1 MIRRCFLSSILL
13 FIILLNSNGLAQDD
27 YQKWLSKE
35 KEKYNKFLSEDDK
48 KFADFLRKEWT
59 QVGLSVPDKPF
70 DKPKTPNPVISKPT
84 KVKTEDKEIEKDI
97 PSNITP
103 IEKVTPPSDI
113 KTNTEPETKISEPPL
128 STNEITTVPGLDLQ
142 KNNLSNDI
150 RFYGTDLKY
159 FYNDE
164 LKVYLNAKLNKDAI
178 ADYWVEMNS
187 KNYKDCIAQ
196 ALYYKEK
203 HKLNDWGY
211 LGVLYDIS
219 KIVYPKNP
227 NERYMFCWFMLIKS
241 GYLVRVGFMD
251 DRIGLLIGS
260 KHKLFDKLFYFQK
273 DIEYKFYCVVLD
285 NKETEW
291 SGNIKIYK
299 VDFPTALN
307 PFEFNLTASPLLPEI
322 IGTRQINFSY
332 DDAKYDIEMK
342 YNKNLIDFYKNYPF
356 SDFSIYFS
364 SPPSSLAENSLV
376 NSLQPLIKNKNEYE
390 AVNFLLRFTQ
400 SATEYQTDQ
409 EQFDREKPLFVE
421 ESLCYA
427 YSDCEDR
434 SVLFSY
440 LVSELLGLDVI
451 GIDYPNHIATAV
463 NFKSEVKGTFFTHN
477 NKKYVICDPT
487 YLDAD
492 VGMLMP
498 GYEDQESNIIE
509 IKRN

>member
-1 MIRRCFLSSILL
+1 MIRRCFTSILL
-13 FIILLNSNGLAQDD
+13 FISFIISSGLAQDD

-35 KEKYNKFLSEDDK
+35 NEKYSKFLSEDDK

-59 QVGLSVPDKPF
+59 QVGLSLPQKPF
-70 DKPKTPNPVISKPT
+70 EKPKTPNPVFSKPPEV
-84 KVKTEDKEIEKDI
+84 KVEDKEIEKEI
-97 PSNITP
+97 PPSISP
-103 IEKVTPPSDI
+103 KGKVTPPNDTKTRTQPEVSTTQI
-113 KTNTEPETKISEPPL
+113 KFIEPTS
-128 STNEITTVPGLDLQ
+128 VPGLDLL

-150 RFYGTDLKY
+150 NYYGTDFKY
-159 FYNDE
+159 YYNDD
-164 LKVYLNAKLNKDAI
+164 LKVYLSTKLSKDAI
-178 ADYWVEMNS
+178 ADYWIEMNS

-196 ALYYKEK
+196 AKYYKDK
-203 HKLNDWGY
+203 YKINDWGY
-211 LGVLYDIS
+211 LSVLYDYS
-219 KIVYPKNP
+219 KVIYPNNP

-241 GYLVRVGFMD
+241 GYLARVGFMD

-260 KHKLFDKLFYFQK
+260 KHNLFGKLFYSQK
-273 DIEYKFYCVVLD
+273 DIDYRFFCVVLD
-285 NKETEW
+285 DKETEW

-299 VDFPTALN
+299 EDFPTAIN
-307 PFEFNLTASPLLPEI
+307 PFEFNLTASPLLPEVV
-322 IGTRQINFSY
+322 GTRQINFSFG
-332 DDAKYDIEMK
+332 DAKYNIELK
-342 YNKNLIDFYKNYPF
+342 YNKNVIDFYKNYPF

-364 SPPSSLAENSLV
+364 SPPSSLAGSSLANSLK
-376 NSLQPLIKNKNEYE
+376 PLIKNKNEFE
-390 AVNFLLRFTQ
+390 AVNFLLRFAQ

-434 SVLFSY
+434 SVFFSY

-463 NFKSEVKGTFFTHN
+463 NFKSEVKGTYFTHN
-477 NKKYVICDPT
+477 DKKYVICDPT

-509 IKRN
+509 IKGN